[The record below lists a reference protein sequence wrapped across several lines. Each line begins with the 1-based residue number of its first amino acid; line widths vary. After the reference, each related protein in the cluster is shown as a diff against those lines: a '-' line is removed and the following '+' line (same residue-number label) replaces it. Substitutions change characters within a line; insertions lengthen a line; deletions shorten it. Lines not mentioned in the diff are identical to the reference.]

1 MVAYD
6 GAPFHGFAVNP
17 GVRTVGGA
25 LTDAIT
31 TVVGHP
37 VELTCAGRTD
47 KGVHAR
53 AQVVTFDAE
62 QERFDLDGLVRSVNK
77 LCGPAIAVTGAAIV
91 APDFDARFSALS
103 RR

>member
-1 MVAYD
+1 MTLFDPDELSEGPRGPLVRVRLVVAYD

-62 QERFDLDGLVRSVNK
+62 
-77 LCGPAIAVTGAAIV
+77 
-91 APDFDARFSALS
+91 
-103 RR
+103 